1 MRPLASRPTLL
12 IASAVL
18 ATVGVGV
25 GAATA
30 QGMGQSMGTI
40 RAQTRSMVRV
50 APPPVE
56 RDTRELEWKE
66 RKAAKCQPLRS
77 IAAALGTGDRH
88 MDVLLRDGT
97 RMRARF
103 AKGCRGQDFYAGFYA
118 EPSADGLL
126 CAGRDSVRAR
136 SGLMCRIDRF
146 RGLSLDD

>member
-1 MRPLASRPTLL
+1 MRPFASRPILL
-12 IASAVL
+12 IASAAL
-18 ATVGVGV
+18 ATVGLGV

-30 QGMGQSMGTI
+30 QSIGTI
-40 RAQTRSMVRV
+40 RTQPRSIVRV
-50 APPPVE
+50 APPRVA

-88 MDVLLRDGT
+88 LDVLLRDGT

-136 SGLMCRIDRF
+136 SGMMCRIDRF
-146 RGLSLDD
+146 RSLSLDD